1 MITDFNI
8 NSKTLLLVTKEDLR
22 DVLLDIINSNNSKAE
37 KEGKQEDRILT
48 RKEAAKML
56 SVDISTLWRWEREGH
71 LLPSRIGK
79 RIYYKYSEIQRITER

>member
-56 SVDISTLWRWEREGH
+56 SVDISTLWRWEKEGH

>member
-22 DVLLDIINSNNSKAE
+22 DVLLDIINSNNSKSE

-56 SVDISTLWRWEREGH
+56 SVDISTLWRWEKEGH

>member
-1 MITDFNI
+1 MNEIIGNVQYVI
-8 NSKTLLLVTKEDLR
+8 NEDNLTELVKKIL
-22 DVLLDIINSNNSKAE
+22 NQMKAE
-37 KEGKQEDRILT
+37 TSEPKTEDRILT

-56 SVDISTLWRWEREGH
+56 SVDISTLWRWEKEGH